1 MNLEIPYDIKE
12 LALDAF
18 VTGSRV
24 ICNPPV
30 TDTDLDVAVLV
41 DAGTEPVEFIDL
53 GYTLSN
59 EVMAQVCKAP
69 RNFSAF
75 RRGEVNLVVTS
86 DPVLFERYKLATE
99 WATKLNL
106 KSKRDRAQF
115 FELVK
120 FAPDNGP
127 DLQLPFLSPF
137 PFPFV

>member
-18 VTGSRV
+18 VSGSRV

-30 TDTDLDVAVLV
+30 TDTDLDVVVLV
-41 DAGTEPVEFIDL
+41 DVGTAPVEFLDL
-53 GYTLSN
+53 GYADASGDYAVGMQTSR
-59 EVMAQVCKAP
+59 A
-69 RNFSAF
+69 FTSF

-127 DLQLPFLSPF
+127 DLQMPFLSPF
-137 PFPFV
+137 PFV

>member
-18 VTGSRV
+18 VSGSRV

-30 TDTDLDVAVLV
+30 TDTDLDIVVLV
-41 DAGTEPVEFIDL
+41 DAGTAPVEFIDL
-53 GYTLSN
+53 GYKDSSGDYAVGMQTTRS
-59 EVMAQVCKAP
+59 
-69 RNFSAF
+69 FTAF

-127 DLQLPFLSPF
+127 DLQLPFPSPF
-137 PFPFV
+137 LLA